1 MDCFLEQDTGDCSNG
16 SCSSL
21 ASWETIFTNH
31 LRFSCSRCV
40 TLLCYIKDAID
51 TLASIKLSYQKTE
64 VITNVITIYYNCTI
78 SSMLEKNGVCHGTI
92 RYICKHYWTSPKAK
106 SCHQMGTISN
116 KANSPFLVS
125 KTETILSKCSLNN

>member
-1 MDCFLEQDTGDCSNG
+1 MEQDTGDCSNG

-92 RYICKHYWTSPKAK
+92 RYIWMALGYC
-106 SCHQMGTISN
+106 CI
-116 KANSPFLVS
+116 FLVFTS
-125 KTETILSKCSLNN
+125 QIFIVLGNMWKEPPKYIKEPI